1 MKAIKKIV
9 KKNFC
14 AEIAKCEIAT
24 IKITYSDFD
33 LCGKSVGEIAK
44 EFMKN
49 QFPYVDKFSFTYD
62 LNNGMYEITI
72 YSVGSELIFHEIE
85 ECVVE

>member
-1 MKAIKKIV
+1 MKTIKKIIE
-9 KKNFC
+9 KHFC

-33 LCGKSVGEIAK
+33 LYGRSVGEIAK

-49 QFPYVDKFSFTYD
+49 HYPCVDKFSFTQD
-62 LNNGMYEITI
+62 LVNGMYEITI
-72 YSVGSELIFHEIE
+72 YSVGSDLIFHEIE
-85 ECVVE
+85 GCDVE

>member
-1 MKAIKKIV
+1 MKAIKEIV
-9 KKNFC
+9 KKHFC

-33 LCGKSVGEIAK
+33 LYGKRVGEIAK

-49 QFPYVDKFSFTYD
+49 HYPYADKFSFTYD

-72 YSVGSELIFHEIE
+72 YSVGSDLIFHEIE
-85 ECVVE
+85 GCDLE

>member
-14 AEIAKCEIAT
+14 AEIAKCEVAT

-72 YSVGSELIFHEIE
+72 YSVGSDLIFHEIE
-85 ECVVE
+85 D

>member
-1 MKAIKKIV
+1 MKAIKKIIE
-9 KKNFC
+9 KHFC

-24 IKITYSDFD
+24 IKIAYSDFD
-33 LCGKSVGEIAK
+33 LYGKGVGEIAK

-49 QFPYVDKFSFTYD
+49 RYPYMDKFSFTYD

-85 ECVVE
+85 D

>member
-1 MKAIKKIV
+1 MKAIKKIIE
-9 KKNFC
+9 KHFC

-33 LCGKSVGEIAK
+33 LYGKRVGEIAK
-44 EFMKN
+44 EFMKIHH
-49 QFPYVDKFSFTYD
+49 PYVDKFSFTYD

-72 YSVGSELIFHEIE
+72 YSVGSDLIFHEIE
-85 ECVVE
+85 GCDVE

>member
-1 MKAIKKIV
+1 MKAIKKIIE
-9 KKNFC
+9 KHFC

-24 IKITYSDFD
+24 IKIAYSDFD
-33 LCGKSVGEIAK
+33 LYGKRVGEIAK

-49 QFPYVDKFSFTYD
+49 RYPYMDKFSFTYD

-85 ECVVE
+85 D

>member
-1 MKAIKKIV
+1 MKAIKKIIE
-9 KKNFC
+9 KHFC

-62 LNNGMYEITI
+62 LFNGMYEITI
-72 YSVGSELIFHEIE
+72 YSVGSDLVFHEIE
-85 ECVVE
+85 D

>member
-1 MKAIKKIV
+1 MKTIEKNCKKS
-9 KKNFC
+9 FC

-49 QFPYVDKFSFTYD
+49 HFAYVDKFSFTYD
-62 LNNGMYEITI
+62 LTNGMYEITV
-72 YSVGSELIFHEIE
+72 YSVGDDLIFHEIE
-85 ECVVE
+85 D

>member
-1 MKAIKKIV
+1 MKAIKKIIE
-9 KKNFC
+9 KHFC

-33 LCGKSVGEIAK
+33 LYGKRVGEIAK
-44 EFMKN
+44 EFMK
-49 QFPYVDKFSFTYD
+49 QYHPSVDKFSFTYD

-72 YSVGSELIFHEIE
+72 YSVGSDLIFHEIE
-85 ECVVE
+85 GCDVE